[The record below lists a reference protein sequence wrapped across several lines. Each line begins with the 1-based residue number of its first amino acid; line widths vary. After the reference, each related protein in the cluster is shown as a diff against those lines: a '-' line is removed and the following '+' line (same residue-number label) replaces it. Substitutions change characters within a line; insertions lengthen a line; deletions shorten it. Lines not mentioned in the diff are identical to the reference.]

1 MSSVEK
7 PPVDRPDEKTLYRL
21 LVVEGFTG
29 HTTLAFA
36 EYCIKFIIIIAIL
49 PPHSTHLMQ
58 PLDVGMS
65 QPLKA
70 AHQKAL
76 RKSLTE
82 GNLTFSRI
90 DFLAELQQVYEAGF
104 MSHNIMPRLNADSKK
119 LKMPRYLKLADYASK
134 PGSDAYNTDDDEPV
148 RAGCNKHE
156 QG

>member
-7 PPVDRPDEKTLYRL
+7 PPVDRPNKKTLYRL

-29 HTTLAFA
+29 HTTLAFT
-36 EYCIKFIIIIAIL
+36 EYYIKFIIIIAIL
-49 PPHSTHLMQ
+49 PPHSTHLIQ
-58 PLDVGMS
+58 PLNVGMS

-104 MSHNIMPRLNADSKK
+104 MSHNIMSVACDILLLLHSLPER
-119 LKMPRYLKLADYASK
+119 RGYA
-134 PGSDAYNTDDDEPV
+134 T
-148 RAGCNKHE
+148 
-156 QG
+156 